1 MDLSALVALESG
13 IEEPYVLSWSVEG
26 SEEGLSCYAYVVMKR
41 RDGLLLAMPQ
51 QYLPASVL
59 QRATAEEDFIFGP
72 HTKFVVPSAK
82 VAEEDAGEVVDL
94 EVLVID
100 AKEEV
105 AGHLKPASEAD
116 ISLEEMMG
124 FSLDEFLFPDVDVLL
139 RFTKEWLDL
148 ITDQRA
154 AFYSAEERH
163 SEEEQVEDVPETP
176 APGRKQKDAKP
187 KRVTTATLAA
197 QIAQVTDLIPNLV
210 SQVTRLQKSQ
220 EEMQMRFITPQLPVP
235 ARGSQLPVS
244 GQVAQFAKMVGVPPR
259 TKAAQAPPPAASHQ
273 QQFQQPGVDA
283 GMTPQE
289 DAEEHSP
296 QGDALARAMLEQSK
310 ALSNLVAQMQH
321 GDPLLDQAASS
332 AGTSLGSKGAMG
344 REKLQT
350 ELSSRTGGFYMS
362 VLQNALRRMRPASRL
377 PTKLEE
383 VPADFSMVT
392 YLERFGGYGGSR
404 DLGLVQFNLAHM
416 FDAALSSDLEG
427 MKERLALLMVSIEQ
441 AVQDNG
447 RWELGYQLCLLEE
460 PPTQLW
466 QNRGG
471 QGHRARAFAPLCP
484 QRWATVALA
493 YTKEVDFIQ
502 SRRQEL
508 VRKQNPPVPTPKDP
522 AAPKKKQK
530 FPRQRQQGAE
540 EEAG

>member
-1 MDLSALVALESG
+1 M
-13 IEEPYVLSWSVEG
+13 
-26 SEEGLSCYAYVVMKR
+26 
-41 RDGLLLAMPQ
+41 
-51 QYLPASVL
+51 
-59 QRATAEEDFIFGP
+59 
-72 HTKFVVPSAK
+72 
-82 VAEEDAGEVVDL
+82 
-94 EVLVID
+94 ID

-273 QQFQQPGVDA
+273 QQFQQPGVDT

-332 AGTSLGSKGAMG
+332 AGTSLGSKVLWEGKSC
-344 REKLQT
+344 RRSFLQ
-350 ELSSRTGGFYMS
+350 
-362 VLQNALRRMRPASRL
+362 
-377 PTKLEE
+377 
-383 VPADFSMVT
+383 
-392 YLERFGGYGGSR
+392 
-404 DLGLVQFNLAHM
+404 
-416 FDAALSSDLEG
+416 
-427 MKERLALLMVSIEQ
+427 
-441 AVQDNG
+441 
-447 RWELGYQLCLLEE
+447 E
-460 PPTQLW
+460 PEDST
-466 QNRGG
+466 
-471 QGHRARAFAPLCP
+471 
-484 QRWATVALA
+484 
-493 YTKEVDFIQ
+493 
-502 SRRQEL
+502 
-508 VRKQNPPVPTPKDP
+508 
-522 AAPKKKQK
+522 
-530 FPRQRQQGAE
+530 
-540 EEAG
+540 